1 MVTMP
6 NLLFVTING
15 KFAICAKSEGGS
27 PGIYRPSRWVY
38 CKTTAEPRREIADVI
53 GEISTTPS
61 AERTDD
67 EGNGGRPKLQTVEEV
82 EEGGSTPI
90 WSVLKKRAATTR
102 K

>member
-1 MVTMP
+1 MG
-6 NLLFVTING
+6 NLPFVLNLRG
-15 KFAICAKSEGGS
+15 VL
-27 PGIYRPSRWVY
+27 PGYIALRVGFIV
-38 CKTTAEPRREIADVI
+38 KTTAEPRREIADVI